1 MKISIIIPSFQR
13 ELELDNNINFWHKE
27 LENYD
32 HHILVANASNYVD
45 LKNKYSSN
53 NKIKFLNVS
62 ENSWWSESVNCAI
75 KKAID
80 LESSYVLVTNDD
92 MIYPSGL
99 IELFFNK
106 SKSTHDE
113 ILTIPQLQN
122 DGIIYNGSYI
132 NGFFKDFKPNKKIF
146 FDTVHIDSTNGSCL
160 FIPTRIFENIGIF
173 NYQDLP
179 HYFSDVEFILR
190 ARNNGY
196 KLRLLN
202 FKPIIQGPPTE
213 FYKRFSYFNI
223 FLHKGSPLN
232 TRAVIYFGHRLYNN
246 YFNLFFG
253 MGLKYIFTYLV
264 NILKFEFKKF
274 KNTMIIKND

>member
-1 MKISIIIPSFQR
+1 LNISIIIPSFQR
-13 ELELDNNINFWHKE
+13 ELELDNNICFWQKE

-32 HHILVANASNYVD
+32 HHILVANASNYDV
-45 LKNKYSSN
+45 LKTKYSSIN
-53 NKIKFLNVS
+53 GVIFLNVS
-62 ENSWWSESVNCAI
+62 ENFWWSESVNCAI
-75 KKAID
+75 HKALD
-80 LESSYVLVTNDD
+80 LESTHVLVTNDD

-99 IELFFNK
+99 INLFIHK
-106 SKSTHDE
+106 ITDHE

-122 DGIIYNGSYI
+122 DGIIYNGSYV
-132 NGFFKDFKPNKKIF
+132 NGVFKDFIPNKNVS
-146 FDTVHIDSTNGSCL
+146 FDSAIIDSTNGSCL
-160 FIPTRIFENIGIF
+160 FIPTKIFENIGYF
-173 NYQDLP
+173 NYLDLP

-213 FYKRFSYFNI
+213 FYKRFSYLNI

-232 TRAVIYFGHRLYNN
+232 TRAVIFFGHKLYNN

-253 MGLKYIFTYLV
+253 SGFKYILIYFV
-264 NILKFEFKKF
+264 NILKFQFKKF
-274 KNTMIIKND
+274 KNTIIIRND